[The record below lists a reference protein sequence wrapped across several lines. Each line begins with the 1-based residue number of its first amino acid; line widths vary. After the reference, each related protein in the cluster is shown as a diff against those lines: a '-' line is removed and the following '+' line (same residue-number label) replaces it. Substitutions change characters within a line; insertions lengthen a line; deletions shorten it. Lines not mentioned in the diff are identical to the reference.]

1 MDEDDKFKGLI
12 LEPDL
17 KQGLDCYV
25 DSDYAG
31 LFGYEDDQDPV
42 SGKSR
47 TVFTLTLVGWPL
59 LWSSKLQTDIA
70 LSSTAAEYIAFSAAM
85 RELIPMRRLVEELGQ
100 VMSLDIAQPSI
111 DCSTVFEDNTGCLAL
126 VKCTKM
132 SPRNKYL
139 ALKYHFFRSSLG
151 IKNGNGILAKYIR
164 SEVQKADIFTKSLPE
179 KDFLRIRLLVM
190 GW

>member
-1 MDEDDKFKGLI
+1 MLTVTMLGFF
-12 LEPDL
+12 
-17 KQGLDCYV
+17 C
-25 DSDYAG
+25 
-31 LFGYEDDQDPV
+31 YEDDQDPV
-42 SGKSR
+42 SVKSR
-47 TVFTLTLVGWPL
+47 IGFTLTLFGCPL
-59 LWSSKLQTDIA
+59 LWSSKLQSDIS
-70 LSSTAAEYIAFSAAM
+70 LSSTAAEYIAFGAAM

-100 VMSLDIAQPSI
+100 LMSLEITQPSLVY
-111 DCSTVFEDNTGCLAL
+111 STVFEDNTGCLAL

-151 IKNGNGILAKYIR
+151 TKNGNGIVARYIH
-164 SEVQKADIFTKSLPE
+164 SEVQKADIFTKSLPK